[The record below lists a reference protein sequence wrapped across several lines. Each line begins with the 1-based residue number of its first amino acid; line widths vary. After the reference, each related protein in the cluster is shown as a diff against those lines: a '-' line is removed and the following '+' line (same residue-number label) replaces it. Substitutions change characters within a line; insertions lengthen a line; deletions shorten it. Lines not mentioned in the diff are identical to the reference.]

1 LSNFKNSLVQH
12 FKENILMYLIVFFF
26 LVSGIIIGS
35 IAVKALD
42 SIQKENLI
50 NYLTIFF
57 KNTDINEIDES
68 TAFKQALLS
77 NIKISLLI
85 WILGVTVIGIPLI
98 LLLIAFRGFVLG
110 FTVAF
115 LVDELGLKGIIF
127 SILALLPQNIVNI
140 PVIIILGVTAISFSL
155 LLFRRKRQINLFQVF
170 LCYIVIGI
178 FLNAFFLV
186 GSLIEAYIT
195 PVFMKLIIPHL

>member
-1 LSNFKNSLVQH
+1 MSNFKNSLIQH

-26 LVSGIIIGS
+26 LVSGTIMGS

-42 SIQKENLI
+42 SVQKENLI

-115 LVDELGLKGIIF
+115 LVDELGLKGVIF

-155 LLFRRKRQINLFQVF
+155 FLFRRKRQINLLQVF